1 MFVKKFYHSPVYINV
16 QSSVYFM
23 YHNRKVE
30 RTYES
35 GNKDDDDDDYYCV
48 KLDE

>member
-1 MFVKKFYHSPVYINV
+1 
-16 QSSVYFM
+16 M

-48 KLDE
+48 KLDEWKEKSLKVKENFKYVI